1 MQPIW
6 KQRPGE
12 PDVWYARFEL
22 YRLLGPR
29 RSLVR
34 AYRLSMRLEE
44 QPVRK
49 PGPLWYAM
57 AKEWDW
63 RLRASAWDVAVEAQ
77 RALQNQQRESR
88 RDPYADRRAKLDEL
102 IAGVLKAMDEA
113 DLKNLERDEARRIL
127 PTLRGLLRDLMA
139 AQRSEAGLRQAAGQ
153 ESPDALSEDMLRQ
166 VDLELERWQ
175 SDRSLAPLSLADQ
188 RLPGPAPP
196 ATPEGNRTAL
206 RDVLASLYP
215 DEASA
220 RRVAAQ
226 AGLEVGRIS
235 FSPLAVN
242 NWHAILAEAERSD
255 RLQALIQVVRAEYG
269 ANRALQRV
277 LQGYRRK

>member
-1 MQPIW
+1 MQAIW
-6 KQRPGE
+6 KQRPNE
-12 PDVWYARFEL
+12 PDLWYARFEL

-29 RSLVR
+29 RSLVKV
-34 AYRLSMRLEE
+34 YRLSMRLEE

-63 RLRASAWDVAVEAQ
+63 RLRAAAWDTALEVRAAQ
-77 RALQNQQRESR
+77 QQEPR

-102 IAGVLKAMDEA
+102 IAGVLKALDEA

-139 AQRSEAGLRQAAGQ
+139 AQRSEAGLRQAAEPVSQ
-153 ESPDALSEDMLRQ
+153 DALSADMLRQ

-175 SDRSLAPLSLADQ
+175 SDRGLAPLAGPVDR

-196 ATPEGNRTAL
+196 SGPADGERRAAL

-235 FSPLAVN
+235 FSAQAVN
-242 NWHAILAEAERSD
+242 NWHAILTEAERSD
-255 RLQALIQVVRAEYG
+255 QLQTLIQVVRSEYG
-269 ANRALQRV
+269 ANRAL
-277 LQGYRRK
+277 